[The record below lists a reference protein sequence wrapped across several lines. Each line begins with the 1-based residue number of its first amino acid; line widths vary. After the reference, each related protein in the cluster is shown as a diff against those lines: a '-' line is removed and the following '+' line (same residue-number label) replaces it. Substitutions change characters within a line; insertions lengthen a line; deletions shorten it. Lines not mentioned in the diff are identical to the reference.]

1 MQITDFGKT
10 DTGASVQVI
19 TLAAGD
25 LTATILTLG
34 CTLQSAHLKGTP
46 HSLTLGSDLLSD
58 YENTMLYFG
67 AIVGPVANR
76 ITGAKTT
83 LNGHPLTFDA
93 NENGNL
99 LHGGGQGTHAKIWDI
114 AATTPNSTTL
124 TLTLPAG
131 EGGFPGTRQIRAT
144 YEITAPATL
153 RLTITATT
161 DTPTLMNFANHSYWN
176 LDGTPTWTGHS
187 LQIAADHYTATDAA
201 LLPTGRI
208 TPVAATLF
216 DFRKARKLALGEP
229 ALDTNFCLSA
239 AKAPLRPVATLTGAS
254 GLALR
259 LATTEPGL
267 QIYDAQR
274 TARPGHAKYEGFAI
288 EAQGWPDA
296 PNHANFPSVQITPDA
311 PYGQTTEWRFT
322 KP

>member
-1 MQITDFGKT
+1 MQITEFGKT

-19 TLAAGD
+19 SIAAGD

-34 CTLQSAHLKGTP
+34 CTLHSIHLAGTP
-46 HSLTLGSDLLSD
+46 HSLTLGSGTLSD
-58 YENTMLYFG
+58 YAGDMLYFG

-76 ITGAKTT
+76 ITAAKTT
-83 LNGHPLTFDA
+83 LNGHPLQFDA
-93 NENGNL
+93 NEHGNL
-99 LHGGGQGTHAKIWDI
+99 LHSGDVGTHAKIWTI
-114 AATTPNSTTL
+114 ADTTPNSVTL

-131 EGGFPGTRQIRAT
+131 EGGFPGTRYIRAT
-144 YEITAPATL
+144 YQITAPATL
-153 RLTITATT
+153 RLTLTATT

-176 LDGTPTWTGHS
+176 LDGTPTWAGHR

-201 LLPTGRI
+201 LLPTGEM
-208 TPVAATLF
+208 TPVSATLF
-216 DFRKARKLALGEP
+216 DFRKARTVVQGEP

-239 AKAPLRPVATLTGAS
+239 AKLPLRPVATLTGAS
-254 GLALR
+254 GLALT

-267 QIYDAQR
+267 QVYDAQR

-296 PNHANFPSVQITPDA
+296 PNHPKFPSIQITSDA
-311 PYGQTTEWRFT
+311 PYAQTTEWRFT

>member
-10 DTGASVQVI
+10 TTGAPVHSVTI
-19 TLAAGD
+19 AAGD
-25 LTATILTLG
+25 LTARILTLG
-34 CTLQSAHLKGTP
+34 CCLQSAHLKGTP
-46 HSLTLGSDLLSD
+46 HSLTLGSDTLSD

-76 ITGAKTT
+76 ITRAQTS
-83 LNGHPLTFDA
+83 LNGQTLQFDA

-99 LHGGGQGTHAKIWDI
+99 LHSGAIGTHAKIWAI
-114 AATTPNSTTL
+114 ADTTPNSVTL

-131 EGGFPGTRQIRAT
+131 EGGFPGTRQICAT
-144 YEITAPATL
+144 FQIAAPATL

-161 DTPTLMNFANHSYWN
+161 DAPTLMNFANHSYWN
-176 LDGTPTWTGHS
+176 LDGTPTWAGHS
-187 LQIAADHYTATDAA
+187 LQIAADHYTATDTA

-216 DFRKARKLALGEP
+216 DFRKARKLPQGEP

-254 GLALR
+254 GLTLA

-267 QIYDAQR
+267 QIYDAER
-274 TARPGHAKYEGFAI
+274 TARPGHAKYEGVAI
-288 EAQGWPDA
+288 EPQGWPDA
-296 PNHANFPSVQITPDA
+296 PNHANFPSIQITPEA
-311 PYGQTTEWRFT
+311 PYAQTTEWRFT

>member
-1 MQITDFGKT
+1 MQITDFGKS
-10 DTGASVQVI
+10 DTGASVQAI

-25 LTATILTLG
+25 LTARILTLG
-34 CTLQSAHLKGTP
+34 CALQSAHLKGTS
-46 HSLTLGSDLLSD
+46 HSLTLGSDTLSD
-58 YENTMLYFG
+58 YAGDMLYFG
-67 AIVGPVANR
+67 AIIGPVANR
-76 ITGAKTT
+76 LAAAKTT
-83 LNGHPLTFDA
+83 LNGQSLQFDA
-93 NENGNL
+93 NEHGNL
-99 LHGGGQGTHAKIWDI
+99 LHSGAIGTHAKIWTI
-114 AATTPNSTTL
+114 ADTTPNSATL

-176 LDGTPTWTGHS
+176 LDGTPTWAGHS

-201 LLPTGRI
+201 LLPTGDL

-216 DFRKARKLALGEP
+216 DFRQPRKLAQGEP

-239 AKAPLRPVATLTGAS
+239 AKAPLRPVAALTGAS
-254 GLALR
+254 GLALT

-296 PNHANFPSVQITPDA
+296 PNHANFPSIQITPDA
-311 PYGQTTEWRFT
+311 PYAQTTEWRFT